1 MKKMIAKLT
10 ATLSAA
16 VMCALPMAN
25 AVTSNA
31 ATNNR
36 VMTFRVYTSV
46 DASDIPLYEFNLD
59 RYLTGNNTNTTVS
72 RKCKALV
79 SGSFYHSTPQT
90 GRSFLSIESEML
102 SYYKGPVSSETFDCT
117 AVDAALEN
125 FIANQDIDLFGVNNW
140 KKDRVT
146 RTYDMDCRVSEYYV
160 LVGDANKDKKVD
172 LSDGIYIRQHLANPD
187 KYNKINKK
195 AADVDG
201 DGRVTAYDATLI
213 SKFVNREIN
222 SLGDVQA

>member
-1 MKKMIAKLT
+1 
-10 ATLSAA
+10 
-16 VMCALPMAN
+16 
-25 AVTSNA
+25 
-31 ATNNR
+31 
-36 VMTFRVYTSV
+36 
-46 DASDIPLYEFNLD
+46 
-59 RYLTGNNTNTTVS
+59 
-72 RKCKALV
+72 
-79 SGSFYHSTPQT
+79 
-90 GRSFLSIESEML
+90 
-102 SYYKGPVSSETFDCT
+102 
-117 AVDAALEN
+117 
-125 FIANQDIDLFGVNNW
+125 
-140 KKDRVT
+140 
-146 RTYDMDCRVSEYYV
+146 MDCRVSEYYV